1 MSLHSLKIGSRML
14 LGFALVVVV
23 FCLVTGYMLYS
34 VSGLGGLQTEMAAK
48 TSASLTIDEIAQRSG
63 EVYVVIA
70 DAVINRDLNATRQA
84 FAKVKAQAEQDLRTV
99 KELARTGEQTSM
111 ATEFE
116 QAMQQYMSLF
126 ETQVLPILLK
136 EESVAARMRDSLA
149 IGDVSLR
156 LEQVYSVMADAMIK
170 RDLNKTQKDWIK
182 VKEQS
187 EKDIAQVG
195 RLADTEKEKAMVGQF
210 ATHYRNYLKVFET
223 KILPILAKKESIA
236 KRMQDSL
243 AISGITL
250 RMEQVY
256 GIMAEAI
263 IHRDLAKAQNAWM
276 GVKDQ
281 TSLDIGQLSQ
291 LVDTDDEKAAA
302 EQFIK
307 LYREYLGLFE
317 TKTMPLLAQGGSIAD
332 SMRKSF
338 EIEGIALRL
347 EKVYAFV
354 AGAIISRNIANA
366 QASWASIK
374 EKIHADIDRLDG
386 LVESDRG
393 RELANAFKAN
403 YLEYLN
409 LFENE
414 LMPLLRSAGMVN
426 WEGIR
431 NLNTKIIL
439 ARDKAQKALTTISQ
453 DLNSQTEQSMAN
465 ETQIKKL
472 DQEIGQIGDKA
483 LEALSK
489 INRSLEYDTMD
500 VIDDE
505 AKIKK
510 YDAELFKV
518 RSQALQTLAAINQ
531 SLDNETMAVIDDEGA
546 IKKLNTS
553 ISRSRQEALAKL
565 NGIRDAQKQETL
577 ASQATF
583 SELQQSTMLIALIVA
598 GAGVLLAMILGF
610 LITRSITK
618 PLSQA
623 IEVLAQG
630 GLAVTAASGQVAKG
644 SQKLAEGAS
653 QQAATVE
660 ETTSTMEEL
669 ASITRQNAEHAG
681 EADGMMKDVDQVMQK
696 ANDSMGELKKAM
708 LALDQNSDH
717 TAKIIKTIDEIAF
730 QTNLLALNAAV
741 EAARAGE
748 AGGRFRGGGRGGA
761 QPGHA
766 GRRGGKGN
774 RGFDRFQP
782 EGHQNRHRHG
792 ERHRPGIHRSAGQR
806 RQGGRA
812 GFRDRPGQQGAGP
825 GHRADKPGHERNGPG
840 DPVGGGQ
847 CGRKRGIFR
856 GDELPHHRHAK
867 NRG

>member
-14 LGFALVVVV
+14 LGFALVVLV

-34 VSGLGGLQTEMAAK
+34 VSSLGGLQTEMAAK
-48 TSASLTIDEIAQRSG
+48 TSTSLTIDEIAQRSG
-63 EVYVVIA
+63 EVYGVMA
-70 DAVINRDLNATRQA
+70 DAVINRDIKSTRQA
-84 FAKVKAQAEQDLRTV
+84 FAKVKAQAAQDMRKV
-99 KELARTGEQTSM
+99 KDLARTEEQNRMT
-111 ATEFE
+111 AEYE
-116 QAMQQYMSLF
+116 QAMQKYLSIF
-126 ETQVLPILLK
+126 ETQVWPILLK
-136 EESVAARMRDSLA
+136 EESVAVRMRDSLA

-195 RLADTEKEKAMVGQF
+195 RLVDSEEEKALAEQF
-210 ATHYRNYLKVFET
+210 AKHYRNYLKVFES

-317 TKTMPLLAQGGSIAD
+317 TKTMPLLAKGGSIAD
-332 SMRKSF
+332 SMRNSF

-347 EKVYAFV
+347 EQVYAFV
-354 AGAIISRNIANA
+354 AGAIISRNIDNV

-374 EKIHADIDRLDG
+374 EKIQADIDRLDG
-386 LVESDRG
+386 LVKSDRG
-393 RELANAFKAN
+393 RELANAFKVN

-431 NLNTKIIL
+431 SLNTKIIL
-439 ARDKAQKALTTISQ
+439 ARDKTQKALAAISQ
-453 DLNSQTEQSMAN
+453 DLNNQTIEAMDN

-472 DQEIGQIGDKA
+472 DQEIGRIGDKA
-483 LEALSK
+483 LEALGK

-510 YDAELFKV
+510 FDAELFKV

-531 SLDNETMAVIDDEGA
+531 SVENKTMTLIADEGTL
-546 IKKLNTS
+546 KELNS
-553 ISRSRQEALAKL
+553 RISRARLEALSIL
-565 NGIRDAQKQETL
+565 NGIRDQQKQETL
-577 ASQATF
+577 AAQTQF
-583 SELQQSTMLIALIVA
+583 SDLQESTMLIALIVA
-598 GAGVLLAMILGF
+598 GAGVLLAMILGL

-623 IEVLAQG
+623 IGVLADG
-630 GLAVTAASGQVAKG
+630 GQAVTAASGQVAKG

-696 ANDSMGELKKAM
+696 ANDSMTDLKKAM
-708 LALDQNSDH
+708 LALDQNSDQ

-748 AGGRFRGGGRGGA
+748 AG
-761 QPGHA
+761 A
-766 GRRGGKGN
+766 GFAVVAEEVRNLAMRAAEAAKETAVLIDSNLKDIKNGTGMVNDTDQAFTEVQG
-774 RGFDRFQP
+774 
-782 EGHQNRHRHG
+782 
-792 ERHRPGIHRSAGQR
+792 SAGKVGELVSEIAQASKEQA
-806 RQGGRA
+806 QGIEQINRA
-812 GFRDRPGQQGAGP
+812 MSEMDQVIQSVAANAEESAASSEEMNS
-825 GHRADKPGHERNGPG
+825 HTIAM
-840 DPVGGGQ
+840 Q
-847 CGRKRGIFR
+847 
-856 GDELPHHRHAK
+856 K